1 VGMGQTLL
9 LGFIA
14 GVTILI
20 GMPLGRMRRP
30 SEPLRVTLNALAV
43 GVLLFLVW
51 DVLSAAW
58 EPIDAG
64 LAAHHESGAGLG
76 STIGYGVLFV
86 VGLSVGLLGL
96 QQYEAWMGRRVRR
109 VRQSTGPGAMASQ
122 ELAARGISGW
132 SPARQLA
139 LLIAVGIGLHNFAEG
154 LAIGQAAAT
163 DAIGLA
169 TLLVIGFALH
179 NATEGFGIV
188 APLAAD
194 TEQDADARP
203 SWGLLLMLAAIGGG
217 PTFVG
222 TAVGHS
228 FTSEP
233 LSVAFL
239 TLAAGS
245 IIYVIVQLL
254 AIAGRSTRKDLIYA
268 GVLLGLLAGFLTDAI
283 VTAAG
288 V

>member
-1 VGMGQTLL
+1 MDLGKTLL

-30 SEPLRVTLNALAV
+30 SEALRVGLNALAV
-43 GVLLFLVW
+43 GILLFLVW
-51 DVLSAAW
+51 DVLAGAW
-58 EPIDAG
+58 EPIDEG
-64 LAAHHESGAGLG
+64 LAAHHETGAGLG
-76 STIGYGVLFV
+76 SPIGYGVLFALGLT
-86 VGLSVGLLGL
+86 VGLIGL
-96 QQYEAWMGRRVRR
+96 QQYEAWMGRRIRR
-109 VRQSTGPGAMASQ
+109 AQRPIGPGAMAHH
-122 ELAARGISGW
+122 ELAARGVIAW
-132 SPARQLA
+132 SPAKQLA

-154 LAIGQAAAT
+154 LAIGQAAASSEI
-163 DAIGLA
+163 ALA

-188 APLAAD
+188 APLAAEAAED
-194 TEQDADARP
+194 PSARP
-203 SWGLLLMLAAIGGG
+203 SWGLLLVLALLGGG

-228 FTSEP
+228 FTSEAV
-233 LSVAFL
+233 SVVFL

-254 AIAGRSTRKDLIYA
+254 AIAGRSARKDLIYA
-268 GVLLGLLAGFLTDAI
+268 GVLVGLLAGFLTDAVI
-283 VTAAG
+283 TAAG